1 LLKALQSEGAERPA
15 HLVPYHRELK
25 MTPTMGRLVSAAAVA
40 AVLSM
45 VTGAPPPLRFTTKA
59 MALRG
64 RHHQHRPAVRVRAI
78 PHERLKQR
86 RHDLRKGDR

>member
-1 LLKALQSEGAERPA
+1 MLKALQSEGAERPA

-25 MTPTMGRLVSAAAVA
+25 MTPTMGRLVRAAAVA

-45 VTGAPPPLRFTTKA
+45 VTGTPPPLRFTTKA

-78 PHERLKQR
+78 PHERLK
-86 RHDLRKGDR
+86 

>member
-1 LLKALQSEGAERPA
+1 
-15 HLVPYHRELK
+15 
-25 MTPTMGRLVSAAAVA
+25 MGRLVRAAAVA

-45 VTGAPPPLRFTTKA
+45 VTGTPPPLRFTTKA

-78 PHERLKQR
+78 PHERL
-86 RHDLRKGDR
+86 